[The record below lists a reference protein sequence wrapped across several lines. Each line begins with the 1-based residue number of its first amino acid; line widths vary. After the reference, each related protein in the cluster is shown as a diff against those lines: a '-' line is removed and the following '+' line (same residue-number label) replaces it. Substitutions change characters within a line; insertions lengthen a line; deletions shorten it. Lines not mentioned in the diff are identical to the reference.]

1 MTNTLEFR
9 IESVHFLKAYI
20 CVSFYELFILCPPPP
35 AWPVWIPEYMVLYI
49 VHAWNTRFFQAFYE
63 ANWCFL
69 ARICMHF
76 CLAIFG
82 FLSVFNC
89 IYRANDRIM
98 TGIRTKQG
106 QRIKTFR
113 KRDRANGKI
122 ITGIRT
128 KQWTSSDKGRCS
140 KRESKRQNNDR
151 DKNKTKTGKKA
162 SLKKT
167 GWMTE

>member
-1 MTNTLEFR
+1 
-9 IESVHFLKAYI
+9 
-20 CVSFYELFILCPPPP
+20 
-35 AWPVWIPEYMVLYI
+35 
-49 VHAWNTRFFQAFYE
+49 
-63 ANWCFL
+63 
-69 ARICMHF
+69 
-76 CLAIFG
+76 
-82 FLSVFNC
+82 
-89 IYRANDRIM
+89 M

-167 GWMTE
+167 G